1 MSERILPVDGLS
13 KRFGGFVALD
23 TVSLHLNERE
33 RLGLIGP
40 NGSGKTTMINCISG
54 ALPCDSGAVIFKGQD
69 VTRLPAYQRVRLG
82 ITRSFQIPRP
92 FRSMSVL
99 ENLCVPLEYAGGERA
114 HGRHVQDE
122 AMAILE
128 LVGFEGRAHESSA
141 NLTQVDLRKLELAR
155 ALAAR
160 PALLVADEAMA
171 GLSSAEVDDIL
182 AILFRL
188 NERGVAVIMIEHIM
202 RAVMRFSERVVV
214 LDAGRKIADG
224 APDQVI
230 GDPAVE
236 RAYLGE

>member
-1 MSERILPVDGLS
+1 VAERILEVDGLS

-23 TVSLHLNERE
+23 AVSLHLEDGE

-54 ALPCDSGAVIFKGQD
+54 ALRCDSGRVLFKGRD

-92 FRSMSVL
+92 FRSMSVI
-99 ENLCVPLEYAGGERA
+99 ENLCIPLEYSRRERP
-114 HGRHVQDE
+114 HGHSVEDE
-122 AMAILE
+122 AMAILD
-128 LVGFEGRAHESSA
+128 LVGFRDRAHARSA
-141 NLTQVDLRKLELAR
+141 DLTQVELRKLELAR
-155 ALAAR
+155 ALAAA

-182 AILFRL
+182 AILFTL
-188 NERGVAVIMIEHIM
+188 NGRGVAVIMIEHIM

-214 LDAGRKIADG
+214 LDAGRKIAEG
-224 APDQVI
+224 TPDQVI
-230 GDPAVE
+230 NDPAVE